1 MASTESS
8 WIVLLFAF
16 ITTIP
21 DETMA
26 NANLSQVS
34 PLREKCQNVYN
45 SNNFYA
51 GPNKKVETLL
61 HEVKKEL
68 KEIQKDISHLKGNRT
83 SVEGKYQI
91 ADHGCI
97 SIFQKLFAKFGL
109 ISTVYFGK
117 DLPLRRFHCYSGMKN
132 SFPRY
137 DYIRIARKRGCK
149 VQRKSV
155 IYSIS

>member
-1 MASTESS
+1 
-8 WIVLLFAF
+8 
-16 ITTIP
+16 
-21 DETMA
+21 MA

-91 ADHGCI
+91 ANHGCI
-97 SIFQKLFAKFGL
+97 SIFKKIICKIWVDFYSLFL
-109 ISTVYFGK
+109 QRSPIT
-117 DLPLRRFHCYSGMKN
+117 
-132 SFPRY
+132 
-137 DYIRIARKRGCK
+137 K
-149 VQRKSV
+149 VSLLFWYEKQFS
-155 IYSIS
+155 SI

>member
-1 MASTESS
+1 MARTESS

-68 KEIQKDISHLKGNRT
+68 KEIQKDISPLKGNRT

-91 ADHGCI
+91 ANHGCI
-97 SIFQKLFAKFGL
+97 SIFKKIICKIWVDFYSLFL
-109 ISTVYFGK
+109 QRSPIT
-117 DLPLRRFHCYSGMKN
+117 
-132 SFPRY
+132 
-137 DYIRIARKRGCK
+137 K
-149 VQRKSV
+149 VSLLFWYEKQV
-155 IYSIS
+155 FSI

>member
-8 WIVLLFAF
+8 WIVLVFAF

-45 SNNFYA
+45 SNNFFA

-68 KEIQKDISHLKGNRT
+68 KEIQKEYQPS
-83 SVEGKYQI
+83 EGK
-91 ADHGCI
+91 
-97 SIFQKLFAKFGL
+97 
-109 ISTVYFGK
+109 
-117 DLPLRRFHCYSGMKN
+117 
-132 SFPRY
+132 
-137 DYIRIARKRGCK
+137 
-149 VQRKSV
+149 
-155 IYSIS
+155 

>member
-1 MASTESS
+1 MARTESS

-97 SIFQKLFAKFGL
+97 SIFQKIICKIWVDFYSLFWQRSPITKVSLLFW
-109 ISTVYFGK
+109 YE
-117 DLPLRRFHCYSGMKN
+117 N

>member
-8 WIVLLFAF
+8 WIVLLFVF

-34 PLREKCQNVYN
+34 PFREKCQNVYN

-97 SIFQKLFAKFGL
+97 SIFQKIICKIWVDFYSLFWQRSPITKVSLLFWYEKQVFSIWL
-109 ISTVYFGK
+109 
-117 DLPLRRFHCYSGMKN
+117 YSNSEKKGM
-132 SFPRY
+132 
-137 DYIRIARKRGCK
+137 
-149 VQRKSV
+149 
-155 IYSIS
+155 

>member
-1 MASTESS
+1 MASSESS

-51 GPNKKVETLL
+51 RPNKKVETLL

-91 ADHGCI
+91 ANHGCI
-97 SIFQKLFAKFGL
+97 SIFKKIICKIWVDFYSLFL
-109 ISTVYFGK
+109 QRSPIT
-117 DLPLRRFHCYSGMKN
+117 
-132 SFPRY
+132 
-137 DYIRIARKRGCK
+137 K
-149 VQRKSV
+149 VSLLFWYEKQFS
-155 IYSIS
+155 SI